1 MRCPMKEFLKKFYLF
16 TEKAKD
22 YIRAAID
29 RLAAKDIEKAQ
40 RNYELNYGKELNE
53 SEIIEIKK
61 NVVIRIWKYVIAI
74 LIVIIFLTSTLVR
87 G

>member
-1 MRCPMKEFLKKFYLF
+1 MKEFLKKFYLF

>member
-1 MRCPMKEFLKKFYLF
+1 MKEFLKKFYLF

-61 NVVIRIWKYVIAI
+61 NVVVRIWKYVIAI